1 MGYQYYLRNL
11 QGTLMYKDLRVC
23 KFVIRDRELVS
34 CEYNSD
40 SLTCLPWSLSEL
52 GYGLTYAGFND
63 FFKYRVVKQGAQDI
77 REYLNEMEMDHY
89 DFETLIKKMNGWDAV
104 GQWWVDFDNCGYHCW
119 EDIRSGEYPIQ
130 YQDC

>member
-1 MGYQYYLRNL
+1 
-11 QGTLMYKDLRVC
+11 MYKDLRVC
-23 KFVIRDRELVS
+23 KFVIKDRALVS